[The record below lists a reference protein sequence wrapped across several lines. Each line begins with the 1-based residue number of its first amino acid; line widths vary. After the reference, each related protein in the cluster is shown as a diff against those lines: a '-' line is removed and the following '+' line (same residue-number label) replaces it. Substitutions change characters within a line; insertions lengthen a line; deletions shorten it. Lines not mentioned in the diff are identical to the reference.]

1 MDAPPGEATTLLSR
15 WAAGDRAAFD
25 EVVQALYSQM
35 HQIAAR
41 ELRGEGSLRLE
52 PTVLVNEVYLRLSQL
67 NRISWHDRVHFLSMC
82 ARLSRQALV
91 DEARKLRAARRD
103 SRLDVTLTS
112 GNSGIA
118 TGGFNVIEVDQLLA
132 ELAAFDDVAARVI
145 ELRVFAGL
153 NIDEAAAEL
162 GLSASTVSRK
172 WRSGKAWLAR
182 QLGVVAGED

>member
-15 WAAGDRAAFD
+15 WTAGDRAALD
-25 EVVQALYSQM
+25 EVVQALYSQI
-35 HQIAAR
+35 HQVAAR
-41 ELRGEGSLRLE
+41 ELRGEHSLRLE
-52 PTVLVNEVYLRLSQL
+52 PTVLVNEVYMRLAQL
-67 NRISWHDRVHFLSMC
+67 NRIAWQDRVHFLAMC

-103 SRLDVTLTS
+103 SRLDVTLTA
-112 GNSGIA
+112 GKGGVA
-118 TGGFNVIEVDQLLA
+118 TGGYNMIEVDQLLG
-132 ELAAFDDVAARVI
+132 ELASFDDVAARVI

-162 GLSASTVSRK
+162 ALSASTVSRK

-182 QLGVVAGED
+182 QLGVVAGDD